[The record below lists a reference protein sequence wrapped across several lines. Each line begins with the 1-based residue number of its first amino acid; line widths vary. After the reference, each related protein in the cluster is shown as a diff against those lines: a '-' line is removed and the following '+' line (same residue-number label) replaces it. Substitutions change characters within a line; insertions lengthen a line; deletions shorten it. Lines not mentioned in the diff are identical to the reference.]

1 MKAIRDRFTFSNVI
15 ALTAMFIALGGTAY
29 AIDKNSVGTA
39 QLKNKAVTAKK
50 LKNNAVTAKKI
61 KNGAVSANKLKGDSV
76 ATAKIRNGAV
86 TAEKLAD
93 GSVGGAKLNLSSI
106 GTVPKAASLEGQES
120 FFLKMEGGETKK
132 IASHGVVSLVAKC
145 TANEVGNDYIEIFAE
160 TTQNGAILAADDD
173 LEGGSSPDDF
183 LNVDTPSYRRDFE
196 YESTSTGETY
206 VAHDIDSGFVL
217 GPDGKAILA
226 NSEGMILGLNYLGS
240 RCIAAGVINKIG

>member
-1 MKAIRDRFTFSNVI
+1 MKSVRKRLSFSNVV

-61 KNGAVSANKLKGDSV
+61 KNNAVTANKLKANSV

-93 GSVGGAKLNLSSI
+93 GSVGGAKLNLASI
-106 GTVPKAASLEGQES
+106 GTVPKAANLEGQEN
-120 FFLKMEGGETKK
+120 FFFKMTGGETRT

-145 TANEVGNDYIEIFAE
+145 VENDGGSDSIDVLGA
-160 TTQNGAILAADDD
+160 TTQNGSVFAGDSSLS
-173 LEGGSSPDDF
+173 GGPNPDDF
-183 LNVDTPSYRRDFE
+183 LNVNSSESDRDFA
-196 YESTSTGETY
+196 SSSVTTGETY
-206 VAHDIDSGFVL
+206 VSSDIDSGFVL
-217 GPDGKAILA
+217 GPDGKALLA
-226 NSEGMILGLNYLGS
+226 NTEGMILGLNYLGS
-240 RCIAAGVINKIG
+240 RCVVAGVINKLG